1 MHNSCRRLQRHSRWC
16 PTRLLDIGVPG
27 DLTWKLH
34 ICGEEDLSSPNYMTL
49 SYRWGSL
56 PSLKL
61 VQSNIDELRR
71 GNLIEEL
78 PQTFRDAIT
87 VLRRFSV
94 RYLWIDSLCI
104 VQDSLED
111 WERESSTMRDIY
123 ANSACNISA
132 AASSE
137 PSGGLFRK
145 HQMDAIQPGLVIMS
159 IGSIQKKY
167 YVFDGSYWDRQISN
181 TVLNQRGWVFQERLL
196 APRVLHFAGHQIFWE
211 CFTDQKCEV
220 FARGIPWQNS
230 LKSFEA
236 ISMQALGKHGVTSDT
251 ALYLWIDLVESYTRC
266 ALTKNDDKLPA
277 LSGLAHL
284 FHDATGDDYLSGL
297 WRSRLVDLLYWTAER
312 PMRKTPG
319 IYVAPSWSW
328 ACGTGP
334 ITWKRP
340 RPGYTTL
347 SSVLGAQTQSA
358 SSDCAGRVL
367 GGFIKVEGLLLP
379 VTPEEDV
386 TRGRPCVLALRSK
399 PADSNEKIDCTTKT
413 EPTYI
418 IANLDEDFEDT
429 NLGGNRD
436 IYCLILHAQSVMTGR
451 SFSDTF
457 LNGLLLQPASP
468 SSEIFVRIGSFQ
480 IRGPDNAEKCGVCID
495 TEDGSAYLGEGIRR
509 TEITIA

>member
-1 MHNSCRRLQRHSRWC
+1 M
-16 PTRLLDIGVPG
+16 
-27 DLTWKLH
+27 
-34 ICGEEDLSSPNYMTL
+34 SSPNYMTL
-49 SYRWGSL
+49 SYRWSSL
-56 PSLKL
+56 PNLKL
-61 VQSNIDELRR
+61 VQSNIDELRG

-87 VLRRFSV
+87 VLHRFSV

-111 WERESSTMRDIY
+111 WERESSTMRDVY

-145 HQMDAIQPGLVIMS
+145 HQKDAIQPGLVAMS

-167 YVFDGSYWDRQISN
+167 YIFDGSYWDRQISN
-181 TVLNQRGWVFQERLL
+181 TVLNHRGWVFQERLL

-236 ISMQALGKHGVTSDT
+236 ISRQALGKQSVMSDT

-277 LSGLAHL
+277 FSGLAHL
-284 FHDATGDDYLSGL
+284 FQDATGDDYLSGL

-312 PMRKTPG
+312 PMRKTPDL
-319 IYVAPSWSW
+319 YVAPSWSW

-358 SSDCAGRVL
+358 SSDCTGRVL
-367 GGFIKVEGLLLP
+367 GGFIRVAGLLLP

-386 TRGRPCVLALRSK
+386 TRGRPCVLALRSN
-399 PADSNEKIDCTTKT
+399 PGGSNDETDCTNETEPPLPSESSFSV

-429 NLGGNRD
+429 NLAGNGD
-436 IYCLILHAQSVMTGR
+436 IYCLILHAQSMMTGG

-468 SSEIFVRIGSFQ
+468 SSSEGFVRIGSFQ

-495 TEDGSAYLGEGIRR
+495 TEDGSAYLSEGSRR